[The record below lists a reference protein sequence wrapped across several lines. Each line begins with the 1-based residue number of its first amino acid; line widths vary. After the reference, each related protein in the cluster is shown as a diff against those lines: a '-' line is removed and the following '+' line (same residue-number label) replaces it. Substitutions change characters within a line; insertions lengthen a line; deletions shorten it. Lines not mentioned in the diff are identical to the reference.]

1 MKKYEG
7 DKKKYMGNMKIRPL
21 LIYGTWDLE
30 RFRDH
35 PFFSGGGGGGFAI
48 SRFRGTPEKR
58 HETCQ
63 KNSTE
68 SDQCMKRYLERSVL
82 LSYE

>member
-35 PFFSGGGGGGFAI
+35 PFFSGVGGGSQFPGLGVPQ
-48 SRFRGTPEKR
+48 RKDMKHVKR
-58 HETCQ
+58 IQ
-63 KNSTE
+63 QN
-68 SDQCMKRYLERSVL
+68 LINA
-82 LSYE
+82 